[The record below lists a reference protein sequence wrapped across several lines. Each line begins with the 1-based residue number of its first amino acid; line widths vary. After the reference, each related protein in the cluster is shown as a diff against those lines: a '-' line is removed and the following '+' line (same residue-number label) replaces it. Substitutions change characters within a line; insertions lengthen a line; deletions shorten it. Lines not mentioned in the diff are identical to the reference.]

1 MTVSRKQVML
11 TASLCLALLATRPLW
26 SAEDNWPQFRGP
38 TGLGYTR
45 ETNLPITWGGPKDEN
60 VRWKSPLVGQGHASP
75 VVWGNRLFVCTVRWP
90 ESDRPREKVMP
101 EHHVLCYDTAD
112 GKLLW
117 DTQVPPG
124 PWLRNDFRSGPG
136 GGYACP
142 TPPTDGKLV
151 YCAFGSQVLAALD
164 YEGKVAWRRELK
176 PGDFDVTVGSSAIL
190 YQDTLIF
197 AYETRRP
204 EDARVAAYDKATG
217 EVKWEAKYPTMV
229 MAHSTPTIIEVKGKP
244 QMLILAGG
252 LGRVSD
258 ALRSLDPATGK
269 TLWWCGGAGE
279 SSSPAYGAGIV
290 YFDNGRG
297 GPGAAVDPTGEGDV
311 TQTHIKWKV
320 STGGGLSSP
329 LIVGDHVYRLYDSG
343 TLKCWEAATGK
354 EVYSKHLDGISSGWA
369 SPIADPN
376 GHIFFANAGKSFVVK
391 AGPEFEVLA
400 TNDLGDGSHP
410 SPAVAGGRIFL
421 VGLKSVFCIGR

>member
-1 MTVSRKQVML
+1 MACRQSTVAA
-11 TASLCLALLATRPLW
+11 TLCLAIVAARFAW
-26 SAEDNWPQFRGP
+26 AGEENWPQFRGP

-45 ETNLPITWGGPKDEN
+45 EVSLPLTWGGADNEN

-75 VVWGNRLFVCTVRWP
+75 IVWGNRLFVSTVRWP
-90 ESDRPREKVMP
+90 GEGKPDGKVMP

-136 GGYACP
+136 GGYAAP
-142 TPPTDGKLV
+142 TPCTDGKLV
-151 YCAFGSQVLAALD
+151 YAAFGSKVLAALD
-164 YEGKVAWRRELK
+164 YDGKVVWRRELV
-176 PGDFDVTVGSSAIL
+176 PGDFDVTVGSSPIL

-197 AYETRRP
+197 AYETVP
-204 EDARVAAYDKATG
+204 QNSRVSAYDKATG
-217 EVKWEAKYPTMV
+217 EVKWEAKQPTMGFG
-229 MAHSTPTIIEVKGKP
+229 HSTPTIIEVKGKP
-244 QMLILAGG
+244 QMLVLAGG
-252 LGRVSD
+252 LGRVPD

-279 SSSPAYGAGIV
+279 TSSPAYGAGIV

-311 TQTHIKWKV
+311 TATHIKWKV
-320 STGGGLSSP
+320 GSGGGLSSP
-329 LIVGDHVYRLYDSG
+329 IIVGEHVYRLYDQG
-343 TLKCWEAATGK
+343 TLRCWEAATGK
-354 EVYSKHLDGISSGWA
+354 EVYSKRLEGISSSWA
-369 SPIADPN
+369 SPLADPQ
-376 GHIFFANAGKSFVVK
+376 GRLFFANAGKSYVVQ
-391 AGPEFEVLA
+391 AGPEFRVLA

-410 SPAVAGGRIFL
+410 SPAVAGGCLFL
-421 VGLKSVFCIGR
+421 VGQKSVFCVGR